1 MSLALQHGVLYHVNG
16 LFIIHVSEERHGGA
30 EFFLSKKTTCWQ
42 GSNSDLRSEVIGIK
56 SLATTYHEKYM

>member
-30 EFFLSKKTTCWQ
+30 EFFFVQ
-42 GSNSDLRSEVIGIK
+42 EDNV
-56 SLATTYHEKYM
+56 LARFELGPTI